1 MARFNVVGLD
11 DLQEQMLQRAKIA
24 EEAVPEML
32 KAGGAVMQEA
42 QRAEIRTMFRS
53 RRSTGDLAASI
64 VVSKIKERDNGKMVE
79 VYPDGKDRHGV
90 RNATKGFVLQYGRKN
105 MPARPWF
112 TAANEKAADDVV
124 SLVKTTLEKLG
135 YPVERL
141 IYTGKAE
148 TFITYQ
154 IVVGLDTHFSDDE
167 SGAEEFTYRADIYS
181 RVDYIALMRSAKRA
195 LKEAGF
201 YGITFD
207 PEVFEEN
214 TGYYHV
220 PVEFKYMEV

>member
-1 MARFNVVGLD
+1 M
-11 DLQEQMLQRAKIA
+11 
-24 EEAVPEML
+24 
-32 KAGGAVMQEA
+32 
-42 QRAEIRTMFRS
+42 T
-53 RRSTGDLAASI
+53 
-64 VVSKIKERDNGKMVE
+64 
-79 VYPDGKDRHGV
+79 
-90 RNATKGFVLQYGRKN
+90 
-105 MPARPWF
+105 
-112 TAANEKAADDVV
+112 DVDT
-124 SLVKTTLEKLG
+124 LVKTTLEKLG

-154 IVVGLDTHFSDDE
+154 IVVGLDTHFSVGVLQDKRFSDDE

>member
-1 MARFNVVGLD
+1 M
-11 DLQEQMLQRAKIA
+11 
-24 EEAVPEML
+24 
-32 KAGGAVMQEA
+32 
-42 QRAEIRTMFRS
+42 T
-53 RRSTGDLAASI
+53 
-64 VVSKIKERDNGKMVE
+64 
-79 VYPDGKDRHGV
+79 
-90 RNATKGFVLQYGRKN
+90 
-105 MPARPWF
+105 
-112 TAANEKAADDVV
+112 DVDT
-124 SLVKTTLEKLG
+124 LVKTTLEKLG

-207 PEVFEEN
+207 TEVFEEN

>member
-1 MARFNVVGLD
+1 M
-11 DLQEQMLQRAKIA
+11 
-24 EEAVPEML
+24 
-32 KAGGAVMQEA
+32 
-42 QRAEIRTMFRS
+42 T
-53 RRSTGDLAASI
+53 
-64 VVSKIKERDNGKMVE
+64 
-79 VYPDGKDRHGV
+79 
-90 RNATKGFVLQYGRKN
+90 
-105 MPARPWF
+105 
-112 TAANEKAADDVV
+112 DVDT
-124 SLVKTTLEKLG
+124 LVKTTLEKLG

-154 IVVGLDTHFSDDE
+154 IVVGL
-167 SGAEEFTYRADIYS
+167 DIYS

>member
-1 MARFNVVGLD
+1 M
-11 DLQEQMLQRAKIA
+11 
-24 EEAVPEML
+24 
-32 KAGGAVMQEA
+32 
-42 QRAEIRTMFRS
+42 
-53 RRSTGDLAASI
+53 
-64 VVSKIKERDNGKMVE
+64 
-79 VYPDGKDRHGV
+79 
-90 RNATKGFVLQYGRKN
+90 
-105 MPARPWF
+105 
-112 TAANEKAADDVV
+112 DVDE
-124 SLVKTTLEKLG
+124 LVKTTLESWAN
-135 YPVERL
+135 PVERL

-167 SGAEEFTYRADIYS
+167 SGAEEFTYRADILFPRGLYRRNAERKS
-181 RVDYIALMRSAKRA
+181 GA